1 VSNGHSTLLQ
11 PVHAAGAQLF
21 EDTFRHQMSSDG
33 SMAIQDNLFKG
44 KFGSGKGEWPVEP
57 GRYRLL
63 WMPACPHAHKVVITR
78 SLLGLDAVISLGA
91 TGLMRDREGWVF
103 TDDPGEKDPV
113 LGIHY
118 LKEIYTRTK
127 SDFNER
133 PTVPI
138 IVDTKTGLGVTNDHF
153 WIPQQLDTAWKAYQK
168 KDAPDLY
175 PAAFRPDIDEL
186 NLFIFNRV
194 NNGVYDLGFA
204 RTQEAYEAA
213 YDRLF
218 QALDYLENRLS
229 ENRFLFGDFVTDSD
243 VRLYPTLARFDVVY
257 NTVFRANRNRIA
269 DYHNLWGYARDL
281 YHIPEFKETTY
292 FDKYKIH
299 YQTSP
304 HLRSLEGNVYGLV
317 AKGPDTSGWELPS
330 GREYLSRNPGQKFLI
345 ESKEE
350 EKLCR

>member
-1 VSNGHSTLLQ
+1 MSNECCTVSRPDESS
-11 PVHAAGAQLF
+11 GAQLF
-21 EDTFRHQMSSDG
+21 EDTFRHQMNSDG
-33 SMAIQDNLFKG
+33 SMQIQDNLFKG
-44 KFGSGKGEWPVEP
+44 RFGSGPGEWPVEA
-57 GRYRLL
+57 GRYHLV

-78 SLLGLDAVISLGA
+78 NLLGLDSVISLGA
-91 TGLMRDREGWVF
+91 AGLMRDREGWVF
-103 TDDPGEKDPV
+103 SDDPGGKDPV

-153 WIPQQLDTAWKAYQK
+153 RIPQQLDTEWKPFHK
-168 KDAPDLY
+168 KNAPDLY
-175 PAAFRPDIDEL
+175 PQDLRSDIDEL
-186 NLFIFNRV
+186 DLFIFKRV
-194 NNGVYDLGFA
+194 NNGVYDVGFA
-204 RTQEAYEAA
+204 RTQAAYEAA

-218 QALDYLENRLS
+218 QALDYLEKRLS
-229 ENRFLFGDFVTDSD
+229 SDRFLFGDFVTDSD

-281 YHIPEFKETTY
+281 YQIPEFRETTC

-304 HLRSLEGNVYGLV
+304 HLRALEGNVYGLV
-317 AKGPDTSGWELPS
+317 AKGPDTSGWNVPAEERLRLS
-330 GREYLSRNPGQKFLI
+330 SHREQKF
-345 ESKEE
+345 
-350 EKLCR
+350 RVGV